1 MPWPSATTSNRGRV
15 LVACTCRVTLLV
27 GGATV
32 KQPHPPW
39 SGGSLAIWLQPAQR
53 PREIA
58 GLAYYRAVRPVPSDS
73 FEAYDIRSF
82 LAMYKVNT
90 CSFYFIPLCAHEL
103 IMCQACG
110 RGDRMRPGPRWGP
123 SSVSRCLGQPVGL
136 GGTATA
142 APADLG
148 HPADARPNLDPATAG
163 GAAAGVASLNVN
175 YGGQVAWVETRTG
188 TAPASSSPSLL
199 LLLCFLS

>member
-58 GLAYYRAVRPVPSDS
+58 GLVRSP
-73 FEAYDIRSF
+73 
-82 LAMYKVNT
+82 
-90 CSFYFIPLCAHEL
+90 
-103 IMCQACG
+103 
-110 RGDRMRPGPRWGP
+110 RPMPGASHGTLTLLKHALGPRLSALT
-123 SSVSRCLGQPVGL
+123 SS
-136 GGTATA
+136 
-142 APADLG
+142 
-148 HPADARPNLDPATAG
+148 
-163 GAAAGVASLNVN
+163 
-175 YGGQVAWVETRTG
+175 
-188 TAPASSSPSLL
+188 
-199 LLLCFLS
+199 LSEIEG